1 MSIKNPYE
9 MDKMKLLFP
18 PILVLVL
25 TVLVVG
31 CSVQV
36 APLRKYEP
44 LPYTPLAIKFI
55 PEEGAE
61 RIKEVLSLDAA
72 LTLSMA
78 NNHAL
83 RIAREEINI
92 AEGQLQQAKLFD
104 NPEIEFSISSS
115 SAAGSVLNLAGSL
128 LQPISLFWPKRQV
141 TIAVAEAAVERAKA
155 EVQRFQWEMRVNT
168 KRAYFE
174 AMKLQDE
181 KVLLEQSLE
190 VLQKLSSTTTRLKTG
205 GEVSRLGEL
214 LVQSEVVEA
223 RARLIEAELN
233 LGKKRSELA
242 ILLGIP
248 LLPQLPKGSP
258 ELPNSLELDALQLN
272 RTFAA
277 ANAEIYLR
285 DAEIRLATL
294 EHAAAQ
300 KTWWPT
306 PALGLTGERDADAE
320 RVVGGQF
327 SLELPIFNHNE
338 GEIHSRLATLSKAQ
352 IEREQSQFI
361 GQHTIDRLMFILRRN
376 MQLVSLYHDNGLPA
390 VEENLFLVRKAIEA
404 GELSAVELIA
414 ARKQAIT
421 MQLASLQM
429 RFAAFE
435 VLLDLEAVL
444 GTPIFDLHMTNTAME
459 ENVTP

>member
-1 MSIKNPYE
+1 
-9 MDKMKLLFP
+9 MDKMKPLFP
-18 PILVLVL
+18 PILLLVL
-25 TVLVVG
+25 TTLVIG

-44 LPYTPLAIKFI
+44 LPYTPLSIEFI
-55 PEEGAE
+55 PEHTEKT
-61 RIKEVLSLDAA
+61 KEALGLDAA
-72 LTLSMA
+72 LALSMA

-92 AEGQLQQAKLFD
+92 AEGQLQQAKLFN

-115 SAAGSVLNLAGSL
+115 SAADSVLNLAGSL

-141 TIAVAEAAVERAKA
+141 TISVAEAAVERAKA
-155 EVQRFQWEMRVNT
+155 EVQRFQWEMRVST

-174 AMKLQDE
+174 AMKQQNE

-190 VLQKLSSTTTRLKTG
+190 VLRELSSTTTRLKTG

-223 RARLIEAELN
+223 RARLIEAESSLA
-233 LGKKRSELA
+233 KKRSELA

-248 LLPQLPKGSP
+248 SLPQLPKGSP
-258 ELPNSLELDALQLN
+258 DLPDSLELDTLQLN

-277 ANAEIYLR
+277 GNAEIYLR
-285 DAEIRLATL
+285 DAEIRLAEL

-300 KTWWPT
+300 KNWWPT
-306 PALGLTGERDADAE
+306 PALGLTAERDSDSE
-320 RVVGGQF
+320 RVVGGLF
-327 SLELPIFNHNE
+327 SLELPIFNRNE
-338 GEIHSRLATLSKAQ
+338 GEIHSRAATLSKTQ
-352 IEREQSQFI
+352 IEREQSQFV
-361 GQHTIDRLMFILRRN
+361 GQHTLDRLIIILHRT
-376 MQLVSLYHDNGLPA
+376 MQLIALYRNEGLSA
-390 VEENLFLVRKAIEA
+390 VEENLLLVKRAIEA

-421 MQLASLQM
+421 MQLAYLQM
-429 RFAAFE
+429 RFSAVE

-444 GTPIFDLHMTNTAME
+444 GTPVFLPRMPNTATE
-459 ENVTP
+459 ENATP